1 MELNAE
7 QVLQK
12 IENGELEVNYEY
24 YNLEESDGCKSVVHG
39 VLFPDG
45 EVSDYEVEFYEYEDI
60 QEMREAIYEAVD
72 NGEQPEHIYE
82 LEKNLNDRIGNV
94 EHNDV
99 FDYDGDVSVLED
111 GFYI

>member
-1 MELNAE
+1 MELNAK

-24 YNLEESDGCKSVVHG
+24 YSLDDDYGHKVVVHG
-39 VLFPDG
+39 VLHPSG
-45 EVSDYEVEFYEYEDI
+45 EVSDYEVEYYEHEDI
-60 QEMREAIYEAVD
+60 QEMRQAIEEAEES
-72 NGEQPEHIYE
+72 GESFERIDE
-82 LEKNLNDRIGNV
+82 LKAILNDRISNV

-99 FDYDGDVSVLED
+99 FDYDGDVSVLKN